1 MTDLRHGE
9 GVVVYFHSSSEDVA
23 SVVASTST
31 ATATSLFIMDDNE
44 SEIFDNTS
52 YMERLSWAVASYS
65 GEWKD
70 DREDGQGMKVYVNGS
85 MFEGEFVAGIEHGR
99 GVFKDSVNGSVYD
112 GDWVQG
118 KRHGQASF
126 TLKGGEKYVGE
137 YRHDL
142 KHGRGLY
149 TALDGVTF
157 DVEFQRDEI
166 VGRGLFRPPKEV
178 DPLYFEEYEGGDRRQ
193 DGDTDRDTDRDRD
206 RDSGMLLT
214 LRDGAGYAP
223 GGTKAGKRHGQGSY
237 EFSTEVRCTRERSA
251 RGSCKGKAPTHPTSA
266 VCTGVSSA
274 RARSTERV
282 CGRAAMVPAMWAC
295 SDRISWKGKNR
306 VFIFLNAIHACND
319 GVSACMYL
327 PICLLS

>member
-214 LRDGAGYAP
+214 LRDGAGYA
-223 GGTKAGKRHGQGSY
+223 GGTKAGKRRGQGSY
-237 EFSTEVRCTRERSA
+237 EFSTGAVYEGA
-251 RGSCKGKAPTHPTSA
+251 FCKGVMQGQGTYTSNIGS
-266 VCTGVSSA
+266 VYRGEF
-274 RARSTERV
+274 R
-282 CGRAAMVPAMWAC
+282 
-295 SDRISWKGKNR
+295 KGKKHGEGVWTR
-306 VFIFLNAIHACND
+306 SD
-319 GVSACMYL
+319 GASYVGMFRQDLMEGQEQSVYFFECDSRL
-327 PICLLS
+327 